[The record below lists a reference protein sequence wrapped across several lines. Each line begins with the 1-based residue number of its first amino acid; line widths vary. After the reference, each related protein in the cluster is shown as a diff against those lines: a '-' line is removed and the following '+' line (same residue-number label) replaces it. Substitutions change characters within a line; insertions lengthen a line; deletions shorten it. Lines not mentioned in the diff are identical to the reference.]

1 MHKKTLLLIVLFPT
15 LLISQIRNYDTYSFH
30 KHSYTLET
38 GYGLTGFQNTR
49 DDENIR
55 AVGHFDLGIKWMGG
69 KVWGAKI
76 SYAKDKTRV
85 LRNEIETGCDYT
97 RISVELVNNLT
108 NMISEV
114 HNYDRK
120 FNIYAH
126 GGAGYA
132 YQTSTVLTGTD
143 ELGNV
148 VFGINPQYSITDRLS
163 LGADLTGIA
172 NFSRHF
178 DFNGQ
183 RVLNGSGIS
192 ETGFFYNASI
202 TLSYTYWKSD
212 NRKKII
218 KNDNLVKDSSENSK
232 VVEKSKTLETS
243 KKTETKTDEKTKEE
257 KTKEEKSKE
266 EKLEDER
273 FYKMNKKIE
282 KDKKKIERENKK
294 MKEKLNN

>member
-1 MHKKTLLLIVLFPT
+1 
-15 LLISQIRNYDTYSFH
+15 
-30 KHSYTLET
+30 
-38 GYGLTGFQNTR
+38 
-49 DDENIR
+49 
-55 AVGHFDLGIKWMGG
+55 
-69 KVWGAKI
+69 
-76 SYAKDKTRV
+76 
-85 LRNEIETGCDYT
+85 
-97 RISVELVNNLT
+97 
-108 NMISEV
+108 MISDV

-143 ELGNV
+143 ELGSV
-148 VFGINPQYSITDRLS
+148 VFGFNPQYSITDRLS
-163 LGADLTGIA
+163 LGADLTGVA

-183 RVLNGSGIS
+183 RVLNGSRIS

-202 TLSYTYWKSD
+202 TYSYTYWKSD

-257 KTKEEKSKE
+257 KSKE

>member
-1 MHKKTLLLIVLFPT
+1 MYKITLLLIVLIPD

-38 GYGLTGFQNTR
+38 GYGRTGFQNTR
-49 DDENIR
+49 DNENIK
-55 AVGHFDLGIKWMGG
+55 AIGHFDVGLKWMSG

-85 LRNEIETGCDYT
+85 LRNETETGCDYL

-108 NMISEV
+108 NLISDV

-126 GGAGYA
+126 GGVGYA

-143 ELGNV
+143 ELGSV

-218 KNDNLVKDSSENSK
+218 KNDNLVKDSPENSK
-232 VVEKSKTLETS
+232 VVEKSKTFETS
-243 KKTETKTDEKTKEE
+243 KKRKIIQ
-257 KTKEEKSKE
+257 
-266 EKLEDER
+266 
-273 FYKMNKKIE
+273 MKKQ
-282 KDKKKIERENKK
+282 KRKN
-294 MKEKLNN
+294 